1 MLPLCHFDARL
12 SLPLLL
18 LKAVCHA
25 LHVCFVHSLP
35 SYPPVTPAL
44 PTRALCRGTYK
55 ATVKRGGDYTGGV
68 RGEVSFNGDLSA
80 PLLDAIAV
88 DWDNAFGAKIEQH
101 LR

>member
-1 MLPLCHFDARL
+1 MHFNARL

-25 LHVCFVHSLP
+25 HHVCFVHS
-35 SYPPVTPAL
+35 